1 MADWQNLQ
9 KMHMSF
15 VANRNVKEEQL
26 LMNCYQSTALR
37 GEHLFMALSGTSW
50 EALVSVLLV
59 LFMSCPASILGFPFI
74 AFLFWTPYFLGLCI
88 FLFLVLFLCLAG
100 AHSQVTS

>member
-1 MADWQNLQ
+1 MAGWQNLQ

-59 LFMSCPASILGFPFI
+59 LFNFPLLAIFVQIYQFI
-74 AFLFWTPYFLGLCI
+74 YLF
-88 FLFLVLFLCLAG
+88 
-100 AHSQVTS
+100 S